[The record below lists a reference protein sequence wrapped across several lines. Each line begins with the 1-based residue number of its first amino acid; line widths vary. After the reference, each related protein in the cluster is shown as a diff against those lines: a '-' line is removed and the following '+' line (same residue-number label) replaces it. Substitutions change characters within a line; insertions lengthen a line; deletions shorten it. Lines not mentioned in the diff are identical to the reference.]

1 MAFVA
6 QAESPP
12 LREDACGALR
22 VGGSRVLLEMVIWA
36 FQDGETP
43 ESIVQQFPTLS
54 LPDTYAVIA
63 YYLRHRPD
71 VDAYLDRREQ
81 KADEVRRQIEHTQCD
96 LSGIQARLQARRQG

>member
-1 MAFVA
+1 MAFSA

-12 LREDACGALR
+12 LREDASGALR
-22 VGGSRVLLEMVIWA
+22 VGSSRVLLEMVIWA

-63 YYLRHRPD
+63 YYLRHGPD

-81 KADEVRRQIEHTQCD
+81 KADEVRRQIEHTQGD
-96 LSGIQARLQARRQG
+96 MSGIRARLQARRQG